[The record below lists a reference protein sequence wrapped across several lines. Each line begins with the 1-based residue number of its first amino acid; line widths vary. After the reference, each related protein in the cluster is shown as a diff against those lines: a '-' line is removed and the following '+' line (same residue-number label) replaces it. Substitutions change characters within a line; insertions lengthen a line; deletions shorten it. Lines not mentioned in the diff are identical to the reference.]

1 MNQINALAPDWDR
14 LFEIAAAQD
23 GHFTT
28 RQAAEAG
35 YSTSLLVHYVRTGRF
50 VRVRHGIYRLK
61 HFPAADQEPLTEA
74 WLWSDMQGVFS
85 HRTALALYRLSDIL
99 PAKVHMTLPADWR
112 KRRLKVPADVV
123 LHFADVPLQDRDWYG
138 PVPVTKVARTLNDCA
153 RDHLSPELLAQAYEQ
168 ALERGLARRTEL
180 AAVEA
185 ALALYQR
192 RSA

>member
-1 MNQINALAPDWDR
+1 MNSINARAPDWDR

-28 RQAAEAG
+28 RQAAAAG
-35 YSTSLLVHYVRTGRF
+35 YSTSLLVHHVRTGRF

-61 HFPAADQEPLTEA
+61 HFPAGDQEPLTEA

-85 HRTALALYRLSDIL
+85 HRTVLSLHSLSDIL

-123 LHFADVPLQDRDWYG
+123 LHFADVPPQDRDWYG

-185 ALALYQR
+185 ALAPYQR
-192 RSA
+192 RTA